1 MSTASPLTKSDQ
13 KRQQILDAG
22 RELFMTQGYAD
33 TSMDQVTAKS
43 GVSKA
48 TVYNHFPSKEIL
60 FEEAVKTRSEEVFAA
75 LPQLDVEHVCEPGQ

>member
-48 TVYNHFPSKEIL
+48 TVYNHFPSKEIRL
-60 FEEAVKTRSEEVFAA
+60 KKPSKLVQKRSS
-75 LPQLDVEHVCEPGQ
+75 LRCLNWTSNMPILKKC